1 VPGQLLAKWLGWRED
16 NEEKQGGYWMSHAR
30 ERFRQVLAQ
39 PTCTVA
45 ANIFDPLSARIAHM
59 LDYDVCFLSGSV
71 GKVANLGVPD
81 IVLYNLSD
89 AVDHCRRI
97 TRMADVSLMVDGE
110 DGFGNAVNVMRTV
123 KELEAAGVSAIEI
136 EDNIAPERFNAADR
150 GLHPTAE
157 QVGKL
162 EAAVA
167 ARSDPTTVI
176 VARTAALTYHPLD
189 EALERMRAYAQT
201 GVEAIRLVGL
211 RTRAQLEAVHQAT
224 SLPLTVLS
232 PPPDLM
238 HDRAFLSAHG
248 VRVLMLGNPAFAMA
262 VKAIYDCFKHVKDGG
277 AVEDL
282 ADQQASA
289 DVLRAV
295 NRTEEFV
302 QWQQRYLRA

>member
-1 VPGQLLAKWLGWRED
+1 
-16 NEEKQGGYWMSHAR
+16 M
-30 ERFRQVLAQ
+30 
-39 PTCTVA
+39 
-45 ANIFDPLSARIAHM
+45 
-59 LDYDVCFLSGSV
+59 
-71 GKVANLGVPD
+71 
-81 IVLYNLSD
+81 SD

-110 DGFGNAVNVMRTV
+110 DGFGNAVNVVRTV

-136 EDNIAPERFNAADR
+136 EDTIAPVRFNAADP
-150 GLHPTAE
+150 GLHSTDE

-167 ARSDPTTVI
+167 ARTDPTTVI
-176 VARTAALTYHPLD
+176 VARTAALTYGPLD
-189 EALERMRAYAQT
+189 EALDRMRAYAQT

-238 HDRAFLSAHG
+238 HDRAFLAAHG
-248 VRVLMLGNPAFAMA
+248 IRVLMLGNPAFAVA
-262 VKAIYDCFKHVKDGG
+262 VKALYECFKHLKDGG

-289 DVLRAV
+289 DLLRAV
-295 NRTEEFV
+295 NRTEEFLH
-302 QWQQRYLRA
+302 WQQRYLRA

>member
-1 VPGQLLAKWLGWRED
+1 
-16 NEEKQGGYWMSHAR
+16 MSQAR
-30 ERFRQVLAQ
+30 ERFRRVLAQ

-45 ANIFDPLSARIAHM
+45 ANIFDPLSARIAYM

-123 KELEAAGVSAIEI
+123 RELEAAGVSAIEI
-136 EDNIAPERFNAADR
+136 EDNIAPVRFKAEDL
-150 GLHPTAE
+150 GLHSTEE
-157 QVGKL
+157 QMGKL

-167 ARSDPTTVI
+167 ARTDPATVI
-176 VARTAALTYHPLD
+176 VARTAALTYCPLD
-189 EALERMRAYAQT
+189 EALDRIRAYAQT

-211 RTRAQLEAVHQAT
+211 RTREQLEAVHQAT

-232 PPPDLM
+232 PPPDLL
-238 HDRAFLSAHG
+238 HDQAFLAAHG
-248 VRVLMLGNPAFAMA
+248 IRVLMVGNPAFAVA
-262 VKAIYDCFKHVKDGG
+262 VKAVYDCFKHLKDGG

-282 ADQQASA
+282 SDQQASA
-289 DVLRAV
+289 DLLRAV
-295 NRTEEFV
+295 NRTDDFL
-302 QWQQRYLRA
+302 QWQHRYLRA